1 MCLCVSLLHDPASG
15 AASAAGAIKKRC
27 VVRISVSL
35 LTGFGGPA
43 GITRTKKRPQLS
55 SLCATV
61 CVLCV
66 VCVCVLPDV
75 CVRRSPFKLQPLAES
90 VRRRLNVHTCCTG
103 VNQSSSLRWDEL
115 RHLSLLTTSTS
126 PPFPFW
132 WGEREG
138 TTHPTPASR
147 ARHPTTT
154 ISSSLSPFLP
164 LGGPYLSSNRGAG
177 RRDRPVAD
185 SDCLSHSA
193 KLLICLL
200 PFP

>member
-1 MCLCVSLLHDPASG
+1 M
-15 AASAAGAIKKRC
+15 
-27 VVRISVSL
+27 RISVSL

-43 GITRTKKRPQLS
+43 GITRTKKGLS
-55 SLCATV
+55 SAVCAR
-61 CVLCV
+61 LCV
-66 VCVCVLPDV
+66 CV
-75 CVRRSPFKLQPLAES
+75 CVRRSPLKLQPLAES
-90 VRRRLNVHTCCTG
+90 VRWRLTVHTYCTG

-115 RHLSLLTTSTS
+115 RHLSLLTTSTFPS
-126 PPFPFW
+126 GWGGPPP
-132 WGEREG
+132 
-138 TTHPTPASR
+138 HPRLTSPAS
-147 ARHPTTT
+147 HHYHLLLP
-154 ISSSLSPFLP
+154 LSLP